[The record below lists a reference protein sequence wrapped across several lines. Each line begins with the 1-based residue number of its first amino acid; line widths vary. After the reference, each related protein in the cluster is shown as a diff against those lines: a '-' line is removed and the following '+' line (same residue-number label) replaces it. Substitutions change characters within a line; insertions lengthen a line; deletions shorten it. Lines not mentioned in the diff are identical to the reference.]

1 MANVR
6 TAQITRR
13 SASAGK
19 YSRYLNVEQPA
30 VPPVRGTKKI
40 WNENIFGKQCAV
52 GCDGLRNPG
61 AIEVSAGRRCEFCCL
76 QTILHLSPAVT
87 KCHKVSHRH
96 TRSCGRENNLTNKTS
111 INMST
116 LIFMGTNPKLII
128 SDIEMQNQYFTFC
141 VISLSRPSVLWVW
154 MRQKSKLKI
163 YWKKLTN
170 FLSISSPLLFP

>member
-13 SASAGK
+13 SALRGNTPDIWMLCRAAA
-19 YSRYLNVEQPA
+19 L
-30 VPPVRGTKKI
+30 PVRGTKKI

-128 SDIEMQNQYFTFC
+128 
-141 VISLSRPSVLWVW
+141 L
-154 MRQKSKLKI
+154 KSKI
-163 YWKKLTN
+163 NSWFFSFRFFN
-170 FLSISSPLLFP
+170 FSFQSHFHVIWVANFQNWFIIR